1 MHFNS
6 LFLYGIFLFT
16 LFSLINSNF
25 LLSSS
30 SIFAQNT
37 NSGMS
42 PPSSNFQTPQYP
54 NQLSIPPPISDQLSP
69 IQMAASTNKTCVLT
83 PSLIEQE
90 GTPQQIEGPYFVAG
104 APNRSNIT
112 SDPSDG
118 TVQQG
123 IPLQL
128 VIHVYKINNNN
139 INNTSNNI
147 TKSTTTTTAANDGGN
162 SANISSCVPFK
173 GAQVDIWHANP
184 QGLYSGISQIGTE
197 GKMYLRGYQI
207 TDNNG
212 TVKFDTI
219 YPGWYEGRAIHIHV
233 MVRAFDNSSGG
244 SRGVGEAESSSGGTN
259 ETFHWTSQMY
269 LNNSINQQV
278 HTQLPYSKHGLPP
291 MTNEQDGIYSGPSTD
306 KLVPSNAG
314 QHLMLNLNKD
324 KQGYVG
330 TFNIVV
336 NGPKS

>member
-1 MHFNS
+1 
-6 LFLYGIFLFT
+6 LI
-16 LFSLINSNF
+16 INSNF
-25 LLSSS
+25 VISSS

-37 NSGMS
+37 TSQKPL
-42 PPSSNFQTPQYP
+42 PPFNFQTQQSS
-54 NQLSIPPPISDQLSP
+54 NQLSYPSPLSDQLSP
-69 IQMAASTNKTCVLT
+69 LQMASSTNKTCVLT

-90 GTPQQIEGPYFVAG
+90 GSPQQIEGPYFVAG
-104 APNRSNIT
+104 ALNRSNIT

-128 VIHVYKINNNN
+128 VIHVYRINNNISNSSNNN
-139 INNTSNNI
+139 IINSSTTAIAGNNNT
-147 TKSTTTTTAANDGGN
+147 
-162 SANISSCVPFK
+162 NISSCLPFK

-184 QGLYSGISQIGTE
+184 QGLYSGIPLIGTE

-207 TDNNG
+207 TDDNG
-212 TVKFDTI
+212 TVKFNTI

-233 MVRAFDNSSGG
+233 MVRAFDNDGAAGKGG
-244 SRGVGEAESSSGGTN
+244 SN

-291 MTNEQDGIYSGPSTD
+291 MTNEQDGIYAGPSTD
-306 KLVPSNAG
+306 KLVTSNAG
-314 QHLMLNLNKD
+314 QHLMLNLTKD
-324 KQGYVG
+324 NQQGYTG